1 MTDLFLVA
9 RGMPP
14 AALLAAVPP
23 ACRRRI
29 EDALPPTP
37 DGDDL
42 VLTFPEWTPRRRAV
56 HLLPSLSVL
65 TSSPPAFRFE
75 LAAQTAAGWSPW
87 VAAETIGDAS
97 SFRSLPA
104 AVDGV
109 RCNIDVFLTSAPAAR
124 IRLRL
129 RMKKAAAG
137 TMAAAP
143 WLVALSAA
151 APSSPDDDDA
161 AGTARLGVPALSQ
174 MEEPAAIRARVCSP
188 TCVAMVLKYWGVDA
202 DVASIARAVL
212 HPRLDIYG
220 VWPSAIRV
228 AGTRGI
234 AGYLLRVPEWTS
246 AAWCLD
252 HGLPLIAS
260 VRYASGELTGAA
272 IEKTDG
278 HLLVLIGYDG
288 PTVIVNDP
296 AAPTRREVERRY
308 RLDELR
314 RVWLERTGVAY
325 VLFRP
330 S

>member
-1 MTDLFLVA
+1 
-9 RGMPP
+9 
-14 AALLAAVPP
+14 
-23 ACRRRI
+23 
-29 EDALPPTP
+29 
-37 DGDDL
+37 
-42 VLTFPEWTPRRRAV
+42 V

-75 LAAQTAAGWSPW
+75 LSTKSAAGWSPW
-87 VAAETIGDAS
+87 VAAETIGAAS
-97 SFRSLPA
+97 SFAPLPA
-104 AVDGV
+104 AVDSV
-109 RCNIDVFLTSAPAAR
+109 RCNIDVFLTSVPAER
-124 IRLRL
+124 IRLRV
-129 RMKKAAAG
+129 RMNTAAAE

-151 APSSPDDDDA
+151 ASSSSDGDGA
-161 AGTARLGVPALSQ
+161 AGTARLRVPALSQ

-188 TCVAMVLKYWGVDA
+188 TCLAMVLKYWGVET
-202 DVASIARAVL
+202 DVASVARAAF

-228 AGTRGI
+228 AGTLGV
-234 AGYLLRVPEWTS
+234 AGYLLKVPEWAS

-252 HGLPLIAS
+252 HGMPLIVS
-260 VRYASGELTGAA
+260 VRYAPGELTGAA
-272 IEKTDG
+272 IDKTDG

-288 PTVIVNDP
+288 PSVIVNDP